1 MLKNHAHPFPK
12 LVDIRLRI
20 RDILSVYDNPAF
32 SNFLK
37 LVQAAKEGGF
47 PTAGRADNDNN
58 FTLVDFCGNALKY
71 FQMAKI
77 LFQVFHFDL
86 YIIWIHTSAS
96 FPVPWQPTAEAGS
109 QSGTSQRRFPKSER
123 KGMWRPPHFLQC

>member
-71 FQMAKI
+71 NVSGGKQTS
-77 LFQVFHFDL
+77 
-86 YIIWIHTSAS
+86 YIDPLDPDEIEIS
-96 FPVPWQPTAEAGS
+96 G
-109 QSGTSQRRFPKSER
+109 QSSTLSGDR
-123 KGMWRPPHFLQC
+123 GA